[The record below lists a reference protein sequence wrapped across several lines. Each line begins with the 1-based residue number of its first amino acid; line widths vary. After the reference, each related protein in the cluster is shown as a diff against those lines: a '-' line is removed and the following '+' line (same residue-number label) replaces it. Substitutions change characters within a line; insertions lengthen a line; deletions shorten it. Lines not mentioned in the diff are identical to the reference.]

1 MWWLDSSDMVLVLGA
16 SGACLTGLVVAWCQQ
31 QRKSRC
37 SSINICCG
45 VVKCSRTV
53 ESDELVLAEEANERN
68 QRQTNSVPSRGEP
81 DEIETVPTDI

>member
-45 VVKCSRTV
+45 LVKCSRTV

-68 QRQTNSVPSRGEP
+68 QQQRNSAPARGAGDETNEASA
-81 DEIETVPTDI
+81 DI

>member
-45 VVKCSRTV
+45 LVKCSRTV

-68 QRQTNSVPSRGEP
+68 QQQRNSVPVRGAG
-81 DEIETVPTDI
+81 DETNEASSDI